1 MKKRKK
7 KKRRNTRKATFSV
20 PPSCFPGD
28 GRSHRFWSR
37 RNHSIKPPF
46 FTKRGRECESFFLYF
61 WKRKK
66 VAVSESVDRK
76 TDRSGEFRIR
86 RIFPGWSCSPSR
98 QTSEKLDTASPS
110 AVVQKNAT
118 LLRAARIVLER
129 EISFLGK
136 AIVFERRIFPETIF
150 HRPKCISS
158 IPGIFSPPNFIL
170 PVVVLRERSPCLH
183 ASVKGKKKNPTH
195 NARN

>member
-158 IPGIFSPPNFIL
+158 IPGIFSPPIL
-170 PVVVLRERSPCLH
+170 FFQWWFF
-183 ASVKGKKKNPTH
+183 ASVLLVCT
-195 NARN
+195 RV